1 MEIGRDNNM
10 RFSEHVEQSGFE
22 IWLLINASYMQ
33 HDNKV
38 SNGGIGSSCKV
49 PAQHKFD
56 IMNTVTLTEQY
67 TYVHCILKC

>member
-22 IWLLINASYMQ
+22 IWLLINARYMQ
-33 HDNKV
+33 HDKV
-38 SNGGIGSSCKV
+38 SNGVIGSSCKV

-67 TYVHCILKC
+67 TYMYTVY

>member
-22 IWLLINASYMQ
+22 IWLLINARYVP

-38 SNGGIGSSCKV
+38 SNGVIGSSCKV
-49 PAQHKFD
+49 PAQHKSD

-67 TYVHCILKC
+67 TYMYTVY